1 MCPKRRQGETAR
13 RTKSGA
19 AKSVAPKTDAPKP
32 AASKA
37 AAEAPDG
44 RGERMPRRGRWSADE
59 TAYLRRHYG
68 LRTED
73 EIARELGRTEKSV
86 REMAVKVFD
95 GSKRRGAW
103 NADEIERLKEYLGA
117 SPSDVIARVL
127 GRSAADVERQIE
139 QLEQLRRTGRWSHDE
154 VQRLRRIYG
163 RRTDEDLALILGRSV
178 ESIRRQAARYALAKD
193 KAFVRRLS
201 GASSTRMPRWSED
214 ELELLRQRYPTEPNL
229 EIARSLSRS
238 VKSVVSKAHHL
249 GLRKDEERLK
259 AMGRE
264 NVSRRYT
271 KGS

>member
-13 RTKSGA
+13 RTRSGSAKSGA
-19 AKSVAPKTDAPKP
+19 AKSATDDP
-32 AASKA
+32 
-37 AAEAPDG
+37 EG
-44 RGERMPRRGRWSADE
+44 RGDRTPRRGRWSSEE

-68 LRTED
+68 LRTEE

-103 NADEIERLKEYLGA
+103 NSEEIERLKEYLGA
-117 SPSDVIARVL
+117 SPSDVIARIL

-139 QLEQLRRTGRWSHDE
+139 QLGEMRRTGRWSHDE

-163 RRTDEDLALILGRSV
+163 RRTDEDLARILGRSV
-178 ESIRRQAARYALAKD
+178 ESIRRQATRYALAKD

-201 GASSTRMPRWSED
+201 GASSTRMPRWSAG

-229 EIARSLSRS
+229 DIARSLSRS

-264 NVSRRYT
+264 NVSRRYS